1 MKKIGL
7 FVFFIGLFIIVI
19 LCFGTIMDTV
29 ETTNVDDYLKYNRE
43 VKTNLQNNFSNS
55 LPQKDIVKESLVD
68 HYYYYCQSPILGDI
82 TFVINLKCF
91 FENEELSK
99 EIQRIENLS
108 PDRIVLEN
116 ETIYIINYPDNIDLL
131 FDDETYDG
139 LDFCF
144 EIVVIND
151 KENSIEYLSS
161 LQRDNMELNK
171 NVLDMVKKI
180 EDLKQIRESSLN
192 EK

>member
-1 MKKIGL
+1 M
-7 FVFFIGLFIIVI
+7 
-19 LCFGTIMDTV
+19 
-29 ETTNVDDYLKYNRE
+29 
-43 VKTNLQNNFSNS
+43 
-55 LPQKDIVKESLVD
+55 
-68 HYYYYCQSPILGDI
+68 GDI